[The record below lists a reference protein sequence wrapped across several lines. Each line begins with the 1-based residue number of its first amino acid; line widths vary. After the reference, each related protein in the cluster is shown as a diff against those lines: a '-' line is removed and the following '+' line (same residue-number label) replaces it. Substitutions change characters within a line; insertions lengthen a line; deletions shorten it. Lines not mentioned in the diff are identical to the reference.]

1 MVWRGPWH
9 HEVLFVI
16 SDILLDQYILN
27 NTGQNKLFQWD
38 LEKKKKK
45 KKNTVC
51 YIKGFVILDLFVSSF
66 HCFDIM
72 SNMANIIEEVIDY
85 FHNT

>member
-1 MVWRGPWH
+1 MGP
-9 HEVLFVI
+9 
-16 SDILLDQYILN
+16 
-27 NTGQNKLFQWD
+27 G
-38 LEKKKKK
+38 KKKK

-51 YIKGFVILDLFVSSF
+51 YIKCFVILDLFVSSF